1 MTMKLLLGA
10 LVVLAARPADACGV
24 PDNFLAGVAEAL
36 KSERTRIQAPVI
48 VLGIGGS
55 AGTTEGVTL
64 IGRVGYGWGERTT
77 GLFPGD
83 STTRVLVG
91 VRKAP
96 EMFAVGAT
104 YGWAG
109 TGFGLS
115 GALDFG
121 LEADV
126 LESVE
131 LGPTASLT
139 VGVGGLGAQVGAS
152 MMFGESAHA
161 IGTALLV
168 FDMSGISR

>member
-1 MTMKLLLGA
+1 MMKLLLGA

-36 KSERTRIQAPVI
+36 KSERTPIHQPVI

-55 AGTTEGVTL
+55 AGTDDGMTL
-64 IGRVGYGWGERTT
+64 VGRAGYGWGERTT

-109 TGFGLS
+109 TGFGMS
-115 GALDFG
+115 GALDVG
-121 LEADV
+121 VEAEV

-131 LGPTASLT
+131 VGPTASLT
-139 VGVGGLGAQVGAS
+139 IGARGLGAQIGAS
-152 MMFGESAHA
+152 MMFGETPHA

-168 FDMSGISR
+168 FDMSGIQR